1 MTQKGASQPPRADV
15 NHSAG
20 QNAGRLFIVSAP
32 SGAGKTT
39 LCEAVRN
46 HFNELAY
53 SISYTTRAK
62 RKGERH
68 AVDYYFISR
77 AEFEQGIGQ
86 NRWAEWAE
94 VHGNYYGTS
103 ARWIER
109 NLKKGANI
117 LLDID
122 VQGMRKLL
130 KQFPEAVTI
139 FIAAPSMEE
148 LRHRLEKRAADDART
163 IELRMANAEAEMK
176 QQDRYRHVVI
186 NDDLADARQRLISIL
201 KRYMRP

>member
-1 MTQKGASQPPRADV
+1 M

-20 QNAGRLFIVSAP
+20 QDAGRLFIVSAP

-46 HFNELAY
+46 HFKQLAY
-53 SISYTTRAK
+53 SVSYTTRAK

-68 AVDYYFISR
+68 AVDYHFISR
-77 AEFEQGIGQ
+77 SEFEQGIQ
-86 NRWAEWAE
+86 HDRWAEWAE

-103 ARWIER
+103 ARWIVR
-109 NLKKGANI
+109 NLKKGAKI

-122 VQGMRKLL
+122 VQGMRQLL

-139 FIAAPSMEE
+139 FIAVPSMEE
-148 LRHRLEKRAADDART
+148 LRHRLERRAADDART
-163 IELRMANAEAEMK
+163 IELRMTNAEAEMK
-176 QQDRYRHVVI
+176 QQDQYHHVVV
-186 NDDLADARQRLISIL
+186 NDDLADAKRQLISIL
-201 KRYMRP
+201 KRYMHS

>member
-1 MTQKGASQPPRADV
+1 MTQKRVPLSSSAEV

-20 QNAGRLFIVSAP
+20 QDTGRLFIVSAP

-39 LCEAVRN
+39 LCKAVCN
-46 HFNELAY
+46 HYKDLIF
-53 SISYTTRAK
+53 SVSYTTRAK

-77 AEFEQGIGQ
+77 AEFEQGIQ
-86 NRWAEWAE
+86 HNRWAEWAE

-103 ARWIER
+103 ARWIAR
-109 NLKKGANI
+109 NLEKGAKI

-122 VQGMRKLL
+122 VQGMHQLL
-130 KQFPEAVTI
+130 KHFPEAVTI

-148 LRHRLEKRAADDART
+148 LRHRLEQRAVDDART

-176 QQDRYRHVVI
+176 QRDQYRHVVV
-186 NDDLADARQRLISIL
+186 NDDLADARQQLISIL
-201 KRYMRP
+201 SGYMCS

>member
-1 MTQKGASQPPRADV
+1 MTQKRAPLPSSV
-15 NHSAG
+15 ETNHSAG
-20 QNAGRLFIVSAP
+20 QDAGRLFIVSAP

-46 HFNELAY
+46 HFNDLTY
-53 SISYTTRAK
+53 SVSYTTRAK

-77 AEFEQGIGQ
+77 AEFEQGIQ
-86 NRWAEWAE
+86 CNRWAEWAE

-103 ARWIER
+103 ARWIAR
-109 NLKKGANI
+109 NLEKGAKI

-122 VQGMRKLL
+122 VQGMHQLL

-139 FIAAPSMEE
+139 FITAPSMEE
-148 LRHRLEKRAADDART
+148 LRNRLEQRAADDART
-163 IELRMANAEAEMK
+163 IELRMTNAEAEMK
-176 QQDRYRHVVI
+176 QQDQYHHVVV
-186 NDDLADARQRLISIL
+186 NDDLADAQQQLISIL
-201 KRYMRP
+201 MRYMGS

>member
-1 MTQKGASQPPRADV
+1 MTQKHASRSSRAEV
-15 NHSAG
+15 IHSAG
-20 QNAGRLFIVSAP
+20 QDAGRLFIVSAP

-39 LCEAVRN
+39 LCEAVRR
-46 HFNELAY
+46 HFNDLTY

-77 AEFEQGIGQ
+77 AEFEQGIQ
-86 NRWAEWAE
+86 HSRWAEWAE

-103 ARWIER
+103 ARWIAR
-109 NLKKGANI
+109 NLEKGAKI

-122 VQGMRKLL
+122 VQGMRQLL

-139 FIAAPSMEE
+139 FIAAPSIEE
-148 LRHRLEKRAADDART
+148 LRRRLEQRAADDART
-163 IELRMANAEAEMK
+163 IELRMTNAEAEMK
-176 QQDRYRHVVI
+176 QQDQYHHVVV
-186 NDDLADARQRLISIL
+186 NDDLEDARQQLISIL
-201 KRYMRP
+201 KRYMRS